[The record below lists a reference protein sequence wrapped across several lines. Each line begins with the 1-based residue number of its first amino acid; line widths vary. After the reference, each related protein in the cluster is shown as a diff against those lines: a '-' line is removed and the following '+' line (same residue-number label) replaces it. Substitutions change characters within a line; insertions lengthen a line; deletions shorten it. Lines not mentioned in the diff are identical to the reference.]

1 MSFYKDMQKQD
12 SQQVAGAKIGW
23 AATGAVY
30 LVLVGMVLGISSCAT
45 KVFYTQDYR
54 NRVDSAHIDPGKLQF
69 YNDKEFLIRRKTTI
83 NKVETENGV
92 VSSLEGIKVQDIRV
106 RRGTPCR
113 LDTVVG
119 NFYYMRFEVGDGNVV
134 RFYKNA
140 FDHYQIGADKW
151 VRGRG
156 AITYGGDDCEIE
168 RVGNDCLLMVKN
180 YQKFRDS
187 KQRRRVKGIQYDYEN
202 RDTILE
208 KAE

>member
-1 MSFYKDMQKQD
+1 MKKQD
-12 SQQVAGAKIGW
+12 SQQVAGARLGW
-23 AATGAVY
+23 ASMGIIY
-30 LVLVGMVLGISSCAT
+30 LVLVGMGLGISGCAT

-54 NRVDSAHIDPGKLQF
+54 ARVDSAKIDPTKLQF

-113 LDTVVG
+113 LDTAIG
-119 NFYYMRFEVGDGNVV
+119 NFYYMRFEVGDSNLV

-140 FDHYQIGADKW
+140 FDHYQIGADRW

-156 AITYGGDDCEIE
+156 AVRYGGDDCEIE

-187 KQRRRVKGIQYDYEN
+187 KQSRRVKGIQYNYEKG
-202 RDTILE
+202 DSIAE
-208 KAE
+208 KVEE